1 MDIEGN
7 IIRRCG
13 RGRRDV
19 FVSLRNI
26 FHCSFQ
32 FICKGCELLKKYK
45 KRTLGIFFFVLE
57 GISVVLDQLG
67 RIKPGFLFAAF
78 VLSEIG
84 FAVTLYTSIK
94 ARTATR
100 SASAPPVP
108 SSENQLV
115 AVEIVFSVI
124 QLIATFTHF
133 ILAVLNVKNNYDAS
147 IFPIAFAMTA
157 VAFAFRKDHNEE
169 EITNNSSF
177 ENSAEGYHPINTNP
191 VSNDISDVL
200 VKTLADF
207 VHKPTS
213 SRTSFVP
220 MSSHTSFVS
229 SSSPDHDQHI
239 EHNYRLQKIEV
250 QLTGTD
256 IEIKYIDLT
265 ELECYADL
273 FTELVEIFNIAGE
286 LWGPKRKW
294 DVFYLDIHYNIRGL
308 LGDIS
313 WE

>member
-1 MDIEGN
+1 
-7 IIRRCG
+7 
-13 RGRRDV
+13 
-19 FVSLRNI
+19 
-26 FHCSFQ
+26 
-32 FICKGCELLKKYK
+32 
-45 KRTLGIFFFVLE
+45 
-57 GISVVLDQLG
+57 
-67 RIKPGFLFAAF
+67 
-78 VLSEIG
+78 
-84 FAVTLYTSIK
+84 
-94 ARTATR
+94 
-100 SASAPPVP
+100 
-108 SSENQLV
+108 
-115 AVEIVFSVI
+115 
-124 QLIATFTHF
+124 
-133 ILAVLNVKNNYDAS
+133 
-147 IFPIAFAMTA
+147 MTA

-229 SSSPDHDQHI
+229 SSSTDHDQHI
-239 EHNYRLQKIEV
+239 EHDYRLQKIEV

-265 ELECYADL
+265 ELECYPDL
-273 FTELVEIFNIAGE
+273 FPELVEIFNIAGE